1 MRKLLNIVSL
11 EGYPIVEQLKL
22 EEALLRADGENWCL
36 INRGSSPAI
45 VMGISQV
52 PEQAVNFKLIRD
64 QSIPLVRRYSG
75 GGTVFVDE
83 HTFFV
88 SLIMNHSALPC
99 DPFPKDVM
107 DWTSTLYQQLPFSLK
122 ENDYVIGEK
131 KCGGNAQYFTKDR
144 FSHHTSFL
152 WDYSPEK
159 MDYLLHPKK
168 KPAYRQER
176 NHQEFLCSL
185 KPHFPQL
192 SDLKNAFIEVL
203 SGTFELLHRTRE
215 EAEEAQTKTH
225 RLATHLIVDT

>member
-107 DWTSTLYQQLPFSLK
+107 D
-122 ENDYVIGEK
+122 
-131 KCGGNAQYFTKDR
+131 
-144 FSHHTSFL
+144 
-152 WDYSPEK
+152 
-159 MDYLLHPKK
+159 
-168 KPAYRQER
+168 
-176 NHQEFLCSL
+176 
-185 KPHFPQL
+185 
-192 SDLKNAFIEVL
+192 
-203 SGTFELLHRTRE
+203 
-215 EAEEAQTKTH
+215 
-225 RLATHLIVDT
+225 